1 MWSHSWVS
9 RGLAALWRQGKLLLN
24 ILGDDQSCP
33 TLRLLAREK
42 KRKNLI
48 LSCYSTTQRLNGES
62 SGELFTTKT
71 VFPGPGKRK
80 EGGKRSLI
88 NSAAGF
94 SESVKCPIKA
104 PKDRWTKTIEI

>member
-9 RGLAALWRQGKLLLN
+9 RGPAALWRQGKLLLN

-33 TLRLLAREK
+33 ALCLLAGGK
-42 KRKNLI
+42 KKSLI
-48 LSCYSTTQRLNGES
+48 LSCYSTTRRLNGES
-62 SGELFTTKT
+62 SGEVFTTNT
-71 VFPGPGKRK
+71 VFPGPEKRK

-104 PKDRWTKTIEI
+104 SKDG